1 MIILS
6 HIIII
11 IKKKNLHRYNNNY
24 IEKNFSKST
33 NESNHKKELIRV
45 KINIKESTKELII
58 YKDDDIYNMVL
69 AFCNDNNID
78 EKLIIP
84 LYNKIN
90 RSLNKLKEVKNIM
103 ILNREDMVLLNSLK
117 NNLK

>member
-1 MIILS
+1 
-6 HIIII
+6 
-11 IKKKNLHRYNNNY
+11 
-24 IEKNFSKST
+24 
-33 NESNHKKELIRV
+33 
-45 KINIKESTKELII
+45 
-58 YKDDDIYNMVL
+58 MVL

-90 RSLNKLKEVKNIM
+90 RSLNKLKEVKKTM